1 MKLDAIQFN
10 TSTTDTPSWT
20 KLVDL
25 IYPINSM
32 YLTRGTNAPGDTV
45 GGNWTAITTGSVL
58 ALTGSNGFAA
68 VGKNGGSLKISVNQM
83 PSHIHKNNYYDSW
96 IPYWGTASSGD
107 VGCLSNISVGQW
119 GCIGNSAS
127 TGKDFG
133 LKTGGGRIICLIIT
147 LSRDTTELPNNRG
160 DVEWL

>member
-10 TSTTDTPSWT
+10 TSITDTPSWT

-25 IYPINSM
+25 IYPINSI
-32 YLTRGTNAPGDTV
+32 YLTRGTNTPGDSM

-83 PSHIHKNNYYDSW
+83 PKHIHKNNYYDVW
-96 IPYWGTASSGD
+96 VPYWGTASSGD
-107 VGCLSNISVGQW
+107 VGCLSNISAGQW
-119 GCIGNSAS
+119 GCIGNNQL

-133 LKTGGGRIICLIIT
+133 LTTGGAGLSALSLLCQRILQKR
-147 LSRDTTELPNNRG
+147 LVS
-160 DVEWL
+160 VVM

>member
-25 IYPINSM
+25 IYPINSI
-32 YLTRGTNAPGDTV
+32 YLTRGTNTPGDSM

-58 ALTGSNGFAA
+58 ALTGSNGFAD

-83 PSHIHKNNYYDSW
+83 PSHRHVTLLENEW
-96 IPYWGTASSGD
+96 LAFWGTIDTGTGVLVNAS
-107 VGCLSNISVGQW
+107 NGQW
-119 GCIGNSAS
+119 GCMGDSRF
-127 TGKDFG
+127 TGKTFM
-133 LKTGGGRIICLIIT
+133 KNAGGG
-147 LSRDTTELPNNRG
+147 ENYLPYHYSVKGYYRTS
-160 DVEWL
+160 